1 MGKDMD
7 ESQCFCYKRGQKVFV
22 ASGALDSNL
31 KSAIRIQQQQQ
42 FPTASWA
49 SFEEYKNSRNSVWHL
64 TIVNGKFNCNC
75 PVFMKT
81 NLCKHSFGWKS
92 VCQSRTHPQKQRTCH
107 LDRRK
112 REAGPNLASLP
123 FSVIDFSMT
132 LAKLPV
138 FNSF

>member
-1 MGKDMD
+1 MD

-64 TIVNGKFNCNC
+64 TIVNDKFNCNC